1 VQDAVLELLEVVVQK
16 LPDKC
21 RESVLQSG
29 DDVAA
34 AARTGRVIDL
44 HSIAECA
51 SAGVYSATADPI
63 NAAAED
69 VRAVAAVLRAAAHRG
84 VVPLH
89 EAFEEAGEEVADTL
103 EATWDAAVAERQ
115 SGAVVGGGGS
125 TANAVEGAETEGGD
139 LVAQAFSFAALRA
152 QLVEQQEVEEK
163 QHVEVSAAMQRAA
176 RVAPF
181 SGDKVASIEALLSF
195 EALAKEVSTTQ
206 LGCASA

>member
-1 VQDAVLELLEVVVQK
+1 
-16 LPDKC
+16 
-21 RESVLQSG
+21 
-29 DDVAA
+29 
-34 AARTGRVIDL
+34 
-44 HSIAECA
+44 
-51 SAGVYSATADPI
+51 
-63 NAAAED
+63 
-69 VRAVAAVLRAAAHRG
+69 
-84 VVPLH
+84 
-89 EAFEEAGEEVADTL
+89 
-103 EATWDAAVAERQ
+103 
-115 SGAVVGGGGS
+115 
-125 TANAVEGAETEGGD
+125 